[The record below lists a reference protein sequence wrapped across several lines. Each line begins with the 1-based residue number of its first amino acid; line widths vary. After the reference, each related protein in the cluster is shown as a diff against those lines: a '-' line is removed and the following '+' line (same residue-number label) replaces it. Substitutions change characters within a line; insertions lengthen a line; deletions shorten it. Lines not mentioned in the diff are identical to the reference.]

1 VITEDIPVESE
12 GTFDPQKGWSSLDAF
27 VERSQMRTVVIGTSK
42 DPNAKI
48 TMLLLPRGTER
59 PVLAVKIPTT
69 DDAARAVDREGRLL
83 VDVRRSCR
91 RSVLETIPRVVDLLE
106 YRGWRALVVT
116 AVPGV
121 PMSASYLRWRHTAR
135 PRTVRADF
143 SAAARWIA
151 AFQAGTA
158 RGMAPLDLTSD
169 VAGSLRDRFAGH
181 PSLDSSVAM
190 LGEIGERLKKTRT
203 PRTAVHGDLWF
214 GNLLVSAGTISGVV
228 DWECGVAAGEPVRDL
243 VRFALMYALYLD
255 RGGGGDRVAGHRGL
269 RHTCWG
275 AGVVH
280 AIGGHG
286 WFPDIFRGF
295 LQDGLD
301 RLGASPASWR
311 DVALTGIAEVAAS
324 TDDPEFARRHLEL
337 FHRVASL
344 TPILHTGEAP

>member
-1 VITEDIPVESE
+1 MIPEAINVEREDV
-12 GTFDPQKGWSSLDAF
+12 FDPQERWSSLHGF
-27 VERSQMRTVVIGTSK
+27 VERSQMRALVIGTSK

-48 TMLLLPRGTER
+48 TMLLLPRGNDR

-69 DDAARAVDREGRLL
+69 DEAARAVHREGRLL
-83 VDVRRSCR
+83 AELRGRCR
-91 RSVLETIPRVVDLLE
+91 RSVLSTIPRVVDLLE
-106 YRGWRALVVT
+106 YRGRRALVVT

-135 PRTVRADF
+135 RRTVAADF
-143 SAAARWIA
+143 SAVDRWIA

-158 RGMAPLDLTSD
+158 RQVAPMDVTSD
-169 VAGSLRDRFAGH
+169 VASALTDRFASH
-181 PSLDSSVAM
+181 RSTESCVAM
-190 LGEIGERLKKTRT
+190 LGEIGERLKTNRT

-214 GNLLVSAGTISGVV
+214 GNVLISDGVISGVV

-255 RGGGGDRVAGHRGL
+255 RGGSGRVAGHRGL
-269 RHTCWG
+269 RRAWG

-280 AIGGHG
+280 AFEGRG

-295 LQDGLD
+295 LRDGLD

-311 DVALTGIAEVAAS
+311 DVALAGIAEVAAT
-324 TDDPEFARRHLEL
+324 TDDPEFARNHLEL
-337 FHRVASL
+337 FHRIASSTRIAAKGE
-344 TPILHTGEAP
+344 TP